1 MASFDVITLVR
12 GPVPTDDRAYAE
24 EKILGLEKVAHR
36 PIMKARLKLT
46 MLEVPRIPNKAVAQ
60 VNLDLADGHFIRV
73 RIEAGTIREA
83 ADLLVDRTARK
94 LRRIG
99 GRYEARRHT
108 NGDAW
113 HRGDAPTQ
121 RTSYYPKP
129 VEERELVRQKS
140 VGTRESTVDEAAF
153 DMSQMDY
160 DFFVFTDVET
170 GSGALL
176 YLVDGTDQLVLRY
189 AEGAPDDHPKY
200 ATAVEEIDPVPAP
213 KLTTE
218 EAIKTLDEG
227 NLSFVFYLDAETEEP
242 SVAYHRYDGDYG
254 LLTARA

>member
-1 MASFDVITLVR
+1 M
-12 GPVPTDDRAYAE
+12 
-24 EKILGLEKVAHR
+24 
-36 PIMKARLKLT
+36 
-46 MLEVPRIPNKAVAQ
+46 
-60 VNLDLADGHFIRV
+60 
-73 RIEAGTIREA
+73 
-83 ADLLVDRTARK
+83 
-94 LRRIG
+94 
-99 GRYEARRHT
+99 
-108 NGDAW
+108 
-113 HRGDAPTQ
+113 
-121 RTSYYPKP
+121 
-129 VEERELVRQKS
+129 VRQKS

-189 AEGAPDDHPKY
+189 AEGAPDDRPKY